1 MKRLP
6 LHIQPVP
13 LDLAWG
19 DPQENLRRVE
29 AAVLRGLRAAPS
41 VSSESRIFLF
51 PELTLTAFVTRD
63 PLSFCLRPMDA
74 ELKALCSIAR
84 RHRTALVAGFP
95 ERNPNSPRRPF
106 NTVVLVDP
114 SGKVAAS
121 YRKTHLFTL
130 GAQPETASYSAG
142 EGGLVCD
149 YRGWRIAFA
158 VCFDIRFPR
167 LFHSYARAGADLI
180 LVPACWVGGPHKSYQ
195 FKTVNSAHAVLTQA
209 YVAAVN
215 RSGRDPAY
223 AYDGSAYVF
232 SPFGED
238 ILKGGPCALDPE
250 ELERCRS
257 LKVRPSDRRDYP
269 VRVLRSA

>member
-6 LHIQPVP
+6 LYIQPVP

-19 DPQENLRRVE
+19 DVAENLRRVE
-29 AAVLRGLRAAPS
+29 AAVRRGLAAAPAVPS
-41 VSSESRIFLF
+41 QSRIFLF
-51 PELTLTAFVTRD
+51 PELTLTAFVTKD
-63 PLSFCLRPMDA
+63 PPGFRLKPMDA
-74 ELKALCSIAR
+74 EIAALCAIAR
-84 RHRTALVAGFP
+84 RQRTALAAGFP
-95 ERNPNSPRRPF
+95 ERNPRRPGRPF
-106 NTVVLVDP
+106 NTAVLIDP
-114 SGKVAAS
+114 SGKMKAS

-130 GAQPETASYSAG
+130 GSQPETASYSAG
-142 EGGLVCD
+142 EGGLVFD

-167 LFHSYARAGADLI
+167 FFHAYARAGADLI
-180 LVPACWVGGPHKSYQ
+180 LVPACWVGGPHKSHQ

-215 RSGRDPAY
+215 RSGKDPAY

-238 ILKGGPCALDPE
+238 VLRGGSCVLDPK
-250 ELERCRS
+250 ELELCRS
-257 LKVRPSDRRDYP
+257 LKVRPSDRPSYP
-269 VRVLRSA
+269 IRVVRPA